1 MPGSAH
7 ATSPTPPRR
16 CMRSASR
23 TPSGPRCSASTGTSW
38 SSAAHIRTWSSW
50 PISGSAWS
58 AARRRSNISDPP
70 VMIVV
75 AERTLR
81 SGHRV
86 AVGQGDLTEEAV
98 DAIVNAANEYLS
110 HGGGVAGAIVR
121 RGGPKIQHESDA
133 WVNAHGPAQHDR
145 PA

>member
-1 MPGSAH
+1 
-7 ATSPTPPRR
+7 
-16 CMRSASR
+16 
-23 TPSGPRCSASTGTSW
+23 
-38 SSAAHIRTWSSW
+38 
-50 PISGSAWS
+50 
-58 AARRRSNISDPP
+58 
-70 VMIVV
+70 MIVV

-145 PA
+145 PALTGAGRLPCRAVIHAVGPMWGDGDEAQKLGLA